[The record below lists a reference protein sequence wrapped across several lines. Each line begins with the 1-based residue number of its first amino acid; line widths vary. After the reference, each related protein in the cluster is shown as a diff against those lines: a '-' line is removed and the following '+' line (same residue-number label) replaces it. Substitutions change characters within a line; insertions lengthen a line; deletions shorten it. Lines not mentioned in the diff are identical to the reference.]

1 MGDIVGDFCKVGLP
15 AEGGIILVIEVG
27 DQVGSDC
34 VATDSS
40 CSTGGDSSFPTG
52 GDSSSYGV
60 SSGWC

>member
-1 MGDIVGDFCKVGLP
+1 MGDIVGDCSKVGLP
-15 AEGGIILVIEVG
+15 ADGEMILVIEVG

-40 CSTGGDSSFPTG
+40 FPTG
-52 GDSSSYGV
+52 GDSSSYVV

>member
-1 MGDIVGDFCKVGLP
+1 MGDIVGDFSKVGLP

-40 CSTGGDSSFPTG
+40 FPTG
-52 GDSSSYGV
+52 GDSSSYVV
-60 SSGWC
+60 SSRWC